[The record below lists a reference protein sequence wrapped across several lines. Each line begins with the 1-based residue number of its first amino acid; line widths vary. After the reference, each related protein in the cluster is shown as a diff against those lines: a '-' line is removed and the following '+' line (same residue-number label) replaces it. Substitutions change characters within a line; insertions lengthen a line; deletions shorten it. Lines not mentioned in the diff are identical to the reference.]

1 VYKPMAIV
9 CVLFLF
15 FTAARGNAQRFNAF
29 AGYSYSRFGLYLYGA
44 SVSPG
49 SPPVRHSLNG
59 WNGSLEAKVLPL
71 LGIVADFGGH
81 YGNET
86 IDLGCSQ
93 YNITFCSPA
102 NGYVTLYT
110 FTAGPQV
117 SFRLGRFKPYA
128 HALFGGARYSRTF
141 GSPERSFANV
151 LGGGVDVSVIPRI
164 AWRVQADALQTRF
177 FLSPFSGGYNTST
190 VQNSLRVSTGVVFG
204 F

>member
-1 VYKPMAIV
+1 MYKLMAIL

-29 AGYSYSRFGLYLYGA
+29 VGYSYSRFGLYLYGA

-49 SPPVRHSLNG
+49 FPPVRHSLSG
-59 WNGSLEAKVLPL
+59 WNGSLEAKLLPVF
-71 LGIVADFGGH
+71 GIVADFSGH

-93 YNITFCSPA
+93 YNISFCGPR
-102 NGYVTLYT
+102 NGDVTLTT
-110 FTAGPQV
+110 FTLGPQV

-128 HALFGGARYSRTF
+128 HALFGGARYRPAMFT
-141 GSPERSFANV
+141 SPQYSFADV
-151 LGGGVDVSVIPRI
+151 LGGGIDVSVIPRI

-177 FLSPFSGGYNTST
+177 PFLFSYSTSNN
-190 VQNSLRVSTGVVFG
+190 QNHSLRLSTGVVLG

>member
-1 VYKPMAIV
+1 VYKLMAIL
-9 CVLFLF
+9 CVLFLLS
-15 FTAARGNAQRFNAF
+15 TAASAQRLNVFV
-29 AGYSYSRFGLYLYGA
+29 GYSYSRFGLYLYGA

-59 WNGSLEAKVLPL
+59 WNGSLEAKVLPV
-71 LGIVADFGGH
+71 LGIVADFSGH

-93 YNITFCSPA
+93 YNVTFCFPT
-102 NGYVTLYT
+102 NGHVTLHT

-141 GSPERSFANV
+141 GSPEYSFADV
-151 LGGGVDVSVIPRI
+151 LGGGADISVIPRI
-164 AWRVQADALQTRF
+164 AWRVQADALHTRF
-177 FLSPFSGGYNTST
+177 FFLSSFITSNN
-190 VQNSLRVSTGVVFG
+190 QNHSLRLSTGLVLG